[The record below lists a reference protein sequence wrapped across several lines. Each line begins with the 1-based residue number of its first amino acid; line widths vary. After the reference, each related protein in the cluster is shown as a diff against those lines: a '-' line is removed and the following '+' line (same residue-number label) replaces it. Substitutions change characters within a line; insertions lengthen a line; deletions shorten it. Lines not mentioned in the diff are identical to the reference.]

1 VQAVDELIRC
11 GQGGSAASCQIA
23 LDTCYY
29 KKACVVHDRYHN
41 VMMKMRRV
49 IEGVTRH
56 FTTQFDFDEV
66 NIVCSYGV
74 KRIKGICIN
83 GLVLRVN

>member
-1 VQAVDELIRC
+1 M
-11 GQGGSAASCQIA
+11 
-23 LDTCYY
+23 
-29 KKACVVHDRYHN
+29 VHVRYHN

-66 NIVCSYGV
+66 NIVCIYG
-74 KRIKGICIN
+74 R
-83 GLVLRVN
+83 